1 MDNRKKLYLIDAYAL
16 IFRGYYAFIKN
27 PRINSKGMDTSA
39 IMGFMNSVL
48 DLIKKE
54 KPENL
59 AVAFDLGGSVDR
71 IELFDEYKAN
81 RHETPEAI
89 KIAVP
94 YIHSILEAMG
104 IPILMKSGYEA
115 DDIIGTVAKQAEKSN
130 YDVFMVTPDKDFAQL
145 VSEHIFMYRPA
156 RMGNGIEIW
165 GIPEVQK
172 KFEVKDP
179 IQVIDFLGM
188 MGDSVDNIPG
198 LPGVGEKTA
207 KKFINQYGSIENLLQ
222 NTHEIKGKLREKIEN
237 NSERG
242 ILSKK
247 LATILL
253 DVPIE
258 YDFNDFKLENP
269 DHDSVF
275 KIFEELE
282 FARMKENFKKL
293 FVKHDVIEEK
303 NTIQEISEPKK
314 DVQYDLFNMPGES
327 LFKEN
332 NRLKTSSDFQKFYQ
346 INSTEL
352 SKKLVFEKL
361 KNQNLISLNIED
373 DFENN
378 QIKLLSF
385 SWGNHKSYFTQIT
398 NNSEKEKLRS
408 ILNNKNLIVI
418 GYDLKSQF
426 KKLNDF
432 GISFDGICFDNKIAH
447 YLVNPDLNHDFKT
460 LCESYLNYTPNIDN
474 EDLKFLSMEKSDLNY
489 QLYNFLI
496 SDLKK
501 GGLEDLFKK
510 IEMPLLKVLST
521 MELNGI
527 KLDSE
532 FLKELSNNFHKEL
545 KELEKSI
552 FKLSN
557 QDFNLASPKQLGE
570 VLFGQMKIIENPKK
584 TKSGQ
589 YSTSEEVLSKLAE
602 EHVIVEKVL
611 EWRSLQKLLNTYVD
625 ALPKQVDTTTER
637 IHAEFN
643 QAVASTGRLSSNNP
657 NLQNIPI
664 RNPRGREVRKAFI
677 CENENY
683 VMLSADYSQIE
694 LRVIAALSEDPN
706 MISAF
711 NKNLDIHSSTAAKV
725 FNVKLEDVTKEQ
737 RSNAKTVNFGII
749 YGVSAFGLSNQTS
762 LTRSESKLLIE
773 SYYDAYPK
781 LKNYISSQINFARE
795 NGYVETILGRKRYLR
810 DINSRNAIVR
820 GAAERNA
827 VNAPVQGSAA
837 DIIKIAMIK
846 IHEKFQESNFKS
858 KMLVQ
863 VHDELVF
870 EVHKKE
876 LEQVKKIIKI
886 EMEQAYSFCVPLK
899 VDMDQGL
906 NWFEA
911 H

>member
-1 MDNRKKLYLIDAYAL
+1 M
-16 IFRGYYAFIKN
+16 
-27 PRINSKGMDTSA
+27 
-39 IMGFMNSVL
+39 
-48 DLIKKE
+48 
-54 KPENL
+54 
-59 AVAFDLGGSVDR
+59 
-71 IELFDEYKAN
+71 FDEYKAN

-258 YDFNDFKLENP
+258 YDFNDFKLESP

-293 FVKHDVIEEK
+293 FVKNDVIEEK

-352 SKKLVFEKL
+352 SKKLIFEKL

-373 DFENN
+373 DSENN

-489 QLYNFLI
+489 QLYNFII

-625 ALPKQVDTTTER
+625 ALPKQVDTKTER
-637 IHAEFN
+637 IYAEFN

-846 IHEKFQESNFKS
+846 IHEKFQKSNFKS

-876 LEQVKKIIKI
+876 LEQVKKLIKI

>member
-48 DLIKKE
+48 DLIKRE

-258 YDFNDFKLENP
+258 YDFNDFKLESP

-293 FVKHDVIEEK
+293 FVKNDVIEEK

-352 SKKLVFEKL
+352 SKKLIFEKL

-373 DFENN
+373 DSENN

-408 ILNNKNLIVI
+408 IFNNKNLIVI

-501 GGLEDLFKK
+501 GGVEDLFKK

-532 FLKELSNNFHKEL
+532 FLKELSNKFHKEL

-625 ALPKQVDTTTER
+625 ALPKQVDTKTER
-637 IHAEFN
+637 IYAEFN

-846 IHEKFQESNFKS
+846 IHEKFQKSNFKS

>member
-48 DLIKKE
+48 DLIKRE

-115 DDIIGTVAKQAEKSN
+115 DDIIGTVAKHAEKSN

-179 IQVIDFLGM
+179 KQVIDFLGM

-237 NSERG
+237 NSEKG

-247 LATILL
+247 LATIIL

-361 KNQNLISLNIED
+361 ENQNLISLNIED
-373 DFENN
+373 DSENN

-385 SWGNHKSYFTQIT
+385 SWGNHKSYITQIT

-474 EDLKFLSMEKSDLNY
+474 EDLNFLSMEKSDLNY

-532 FLKELSNNFHKEL
+532 FLKELSNKYHKEL

-664 RNPRGREVRKAFI
+664 RNPRGREIRKAFI

-683 VMLSADYSQIE
+683 VMISADYSQIE

-846 IHEKFQESNFKS
+846 IHEKFQECNFKS

>member
-48 DLIKKE
+48 DLIKRE

-293 FVKHDVIEEK
+293 FVKNDVSEEK
-303 NTIQEISEPKK
+303 NTIQEISELKK

-373 DFENN
+373 DSENN

-532 FLKELSNNFHKEL
+532 FLKELSNKFHKEL

-725 FNVKLEDVTKEQ
+725 FDVKLEDVTKEQ

>member
-48 DLIKKE
+48 DLIKRE

-71 IELFDEYKAN
+71 TELFDEYKAN

-293 FVKHDVIEEK
+293 FVKHDVVEEK

-373 DFENN
+373 DSENN

-385 SWGNHKSYFTQIT
+385 SWGNHKSYFTQII
-398 NNSEKEKLRS
+398 NNSEKEKLSS

-625 ALPKQVDTTTER
+625 ALPKQVNTTTER

-664 RNPRGREVRKAFI
+664 RNQRGREVRKAFI

-725 FNVKLEDVTKEQ
+725 FDVKLEDVTKEQ

-781 LKNYISSQINFARE
+781 LKNYISNQINFARE
-795 NGYVETILGRKRYLR
+795 NGYVETVLGRKRYLR

-846 IHEKFQESNFKS
+846 IHEKFQESNFES

-886 EMEQAYSFCVPLK
+886 EMEQAYSFSVPLK

>member
-48 DLIKKE
+48 DLIKRE

-258 YDFNDFKLENP
+258 YDFNDFKLESP

-293 FVKHDVIEEK
+293 FVKHNVIDEK
-303 NTIQEISEPKK
+303 NTIQEILEPKK

-373 DFENN
+373 DSENN

-408 ILNNKNLIVI
+408 IFNNKNLIVI

-532 FLKELSNNFHKEL
+532 FLKELSNKFHKEL

-625 ALPKQVDTTTER
+625 ALPKQVDTKTER
-637 IHAEFN
+637 IYAEFN

-846 IHEKFQESNFKS
+846 IHEKFQKSNFKS

-876 LEQVKKIIKI
+876 LEQVKKLIKI

>member
-48 DLIKKE
+48 DLIKRE

-258 YDFNDFKLENP
+258 YDFNDFKLESP

-293 FVKHDVIEEK
+293 FVKHNVIDEK
-303 NTIQEISEPKK
+303 NTIQEILEPKK

-352 SKKLVFEKL
+352 SKKLIFEKL

-373 DFENN
+373 DSENN

-408 ILNNKNLIVI
+408 IFNNKNLIVI

-532 FLKELSNNFHKEL
+532 FLKELSNKFHKEL

-625 ALPKQVDTTTER
+625 ALPKQVDTKTER
-637 IHAEFN
+637 IYAEFN

-846 IHEKFQESNFKS
+846 IHEKFQKSNFKS

-876 LEQVKKIIKI
+876 LEQVKKLIKI